1 MHLTNVQEGIIVR
14 CIQRTDE
21 LLKDLVAAA
30 KLVGDIELSTKL
42 QEASKCIRRDIVFAL
57 SLYLDTTTL
66 SIKNK

>member
-30 KLVGDIELSTKL
+30 KLIGDIELVSKL
-42 QEASKCIRRDIVFAL
+42 QQASKCIRRDIVFSV
-57 SLYLDTTTL
+57 SLYVQDTL
-66 SIKNK
+66 NFKHN